1 MTDLHFEYEP
11 IEDLEQDEKF
21 KQALLVV
28 QEFLKPNGL
37 ILLRFLM
44 NRAYFV
50 GYNQGYDDGDF
61 NADRNEQSLINKT
74 RGQ

>member
-1 MTDLHFEYEP
+1 MNDLGYGYEP
-11 IEDLEQDEKF
+11 VQDLENDLYF

-37 ILLRFLM
+37 ILLKFLI

-50 GYNQGYDDGDF
+50 GYSQGYDDNNNNTGGNDG
-61 NADRNEQSLINKT
+61 S
-74 RGQ
+74 